1 MQKKV
6 MLFAIC
12 MIILVVF
19 SSCGT
24 TDSTDKLSEQ
34 SNTVAD
40 SSLQTDAQTDDVVLK
55 SSYPK
60 GIYQV
65 GVDIPAG
72 TYVVSK
78 GEGAVFTDKEH
89 GENIL
94 NILNSGNEDEANKML
109 NKTAVQRFIA
119 YSDHKVFV
127 SLKEGNTVVIT
138 NEEACEFNAYDVNV
152 FNILYSGV
160 YTVGD
165 DIDSGKIDV
174 YCTTEFFE
182 AAIFES
188 YDKYIDFI
196 KENANAELV
205 ADSIRILNEY
215 ALSVNSIDYEENV
228 SLELKEGMVMSVN
241 CYGSSEYV
249 VDAD

>member
-6 MLFAIC
+6 ILFIIC
-12 MIILVVF
+12 MVILVIF

-24 TDSTDKLSEQ
+24 MDSTDKLSEQ

-40 SSLQTDAQTDDVVLK
+40 SSSQTDAKTDDVVLK

-78 GEGAVFTDKEH
+78 GEGAVFTDKEQA
-89 GENIL
+89 ENIL
-94 NILNSGNEDEANKML
+94 NILNSGNEDEANEMT
-109 NKTAVQRFIA
+109 NKTAVQRFITN
-119 YSDHKVFV
+119 SDYKVFV
-127 SLKEGNTVVIT
+127 SLKEGNTVVVT
-138 NEEACEFNAYDVNV
+138 SEEVCEFNAYDVNA

-165 DIDSGKIDV
+165 DINSGKIDV

-182 AAIFES
+182 VAIFES

-196 KENANAELV
+196 KEKANAELV

-215 ALSVNSIDYEENV
+215 ALSVTSIDYEESA
-228 SLELKEGMVMSVN
+228 SLELKEGMVMFVN
-241 CYGSSEYV
+241 CYSSSEYV
-249 VDAD
+249 VDED